1 VILSYA
7 ACGTRDE
14 LSSKSLETL
23 FDFPV
28 VEFIS
33 ELIDQSLSESNLR
46 KESHPTM
53 CAIIDFV
60 SAISNPLKL
69 SCQSTHIIEGNS
81 MIDTL
86 CLVLDDKQ
94 CPASSDNICPLLI
107 GMRLG
112 AATALG
118 QICRNDYMTANQ
130 IKNTATTS
138 SMKKILKRFANNYD
152 LNSASFCILDYAIN
166 QSGSRELT
174 RRALKFQS
182 VLTSLINHNDD
193 FLTCA
198 IFTIARE
205 KESLELQST
214 RNLMRYKAKLE
225 KLSRHCENIAI
236 DRDNL
241 EYELTNKDAFYKK
254 QINHVKQQSIAN
266 AVEHIEILAEEK
278 LILQH
283 KLDSTTKELSES
295 NSEIKRVRDQKQE
308 RERVLEGSLEQL
320 NLSNQGLK
328 DQISEAERIIYSK
341 NEDIGMKENILN
353 RHEANINDLLMQAE
367 ETEQEKSLMN
377 ARNDE
382 LQCMLNEG
390 KKKLEDSLTKLISL
404 AKVHIMSE
412 KNNKNEIEK
421 LEGKV
426 EIAERRGIEVMTKYK
441 TLKEMYRS
449 AGDKVYRLSN
459 QLQKAKSE
467 IESFSSK
474 KRQPMG
480 TLAFMNSMHDNSMRY
495 DGKEKSSKDYSTSI
509 NNTRTKASRIKKSSS
524 YRIVR

>member
-1 VILSYA
+1 
-7 ACGTRDE
+7 
-14 LSSKSLETL
+14 
-23 FDFPV
+23 
-28 VEFIS
+28 
-33 ELIDQSLSESNLR
+33 
-46 KESHPTM
+46 
-53 CAIIDFV
+53 
-60 SAISNPLKL
+60 
-69 SCQSTHIIEGNS
+69 
-81 MIDTL
+81 
-86 CLVLDDKQ
+86 
-94 CPASSDNICPLLI
+94 
-107 GMRLG
+107 
-112 AATALG
+112 
-118 QICRNDYMTANQ
+118 
-130 IKNTATTS
+130 
-138 SMKKILKRFANNYD
+138 
-152 LNSASFCILDYAIN
+152 
-166 QSGSRELT
+166 
-174 RRALKFQS
+174 
-182 VLTSLINHNDD
+182 
-193 FLTCA
+193 
-198 IFTIARE
+198 
-205 KESLELQST
+205 
-214 RNLMRYKAKLE
+214 
-225 KLSRHCENIAI
+225 
-236 DRDNL
+236 
-241 EYELTNKDAFYKK
+241 
-254 QINHVKQQSIAN
+254 
-266 AVEHIEILAEEK
+266 
-278 LILQH
+278 
-283 KLDSTTKELSES
+283 
-295 NSEIKRVRDQKQE
+295 
-308 RERVLEGSLEQL
+308 
-320 NLSNQGLK
+320 
-328 DQISEAERIIYSK
+328 
-341 NEDIGMKENILN
+341 MKENILN
-353 RHEANINDLLMQAE
+353 RHEANINVLLMQAE